1 VPLKRKQLHEDDP
14 INRNAGGIE
23 NRENSA
29 MQSNH
34 SGRQVITEEPSQEH
48 RDRGFVIGVDI
59 GGTNLRLAL
68 ADCSGIILGRWTCS
82 TAGIR
87 EPQAIVRRI
96 CEGVNALLLERGGST
111 RDLRAIAAGA
121 PGITDSEKGLVLATS
136 YLMGWKDVPLRDLL
150 EAEFGVPAFVDNDV
164 NMAAFGE
171 YSAGSASGVHDF
183 VFLAIGTG
191 VGAGIVLNGEV
202 YRGHGWLA
210 GEVGY
215 MLVPGTGVTAIE
227 EDRPGALEEIVG
239 GEGIRSHW
247 QSRWSKGGT
256 TLPQEA
262 TATQIFDA
270 SSAGDAL
277 AQELLGLVSRTLA
290 YAIYNISLVLNC
302 PLFVLGGGV
311 GLHPALR
318 EATGAVLKQINA
330 RVQPSLAPSS
340 LGAEAQMNGA
350 VFRAIA
356 VAKKRPLGHEC
367 GELHSCVND
376 SANIA

>member
-1 VPLKRKQLHEDDP
+1 ME
-14 INRNAGGIE
+14 
-23 NRENSA
+23 
-29 MQSNH
+29 SNLL
-34 SGRQVITEEPSQEH
+34 SGPAITEEPSQEH

-68 ADCSGIILGRWTCS
+68 ADWAGNFVGRWACS

-87 EPQAIVRRI
+87 EPQAIVRLI
-96 CEGVNALLLERGGST
+96 CQGVDALILESGRSRG
-111 RDLRAIAAGA
+111 DLKAIAAGA
-121 PGITDSEKGLVLATS
+121 PGITDSDNGVVLATS
-136 YLMGWKDVPLRDLL
+136 YLMGWKEVPLRDLL
-150 EAEFGVPAFVDNDV
+150 EAELGVPAFLDNDV

-171 YSAGSASGVHDF
+171 YSAGSAIGVSDF

-191 VGAGIVLNGEV
+191 VGAGIVLNGQV

-227 EDRPGALEEIVG
+227 EDRPGALEEMVG
-239 GEGIRSHW
+239 GEGIRSRW
-247 QSRWSKGGT
+247 QCRWSEGET

-270 SSAGDAL
+270 ARAGDAL
-277 AQELLGLVSRTLA
+277 AQELLGLVARTLA

-302 PLFVLGGGV
+302 PLFVLGGSV

-318 EATGAVLKQINA
+318 EAAGAVLKRINT
-330 RVQPSLAPSS
+330 RVQPTLAPSS
-340 LGAEAQMNGA
+340 LGAEAQLNGA

-356 VAKKRPLGHEC
+356 VATSRRLVREC
-367 GELHSCVND
+367 RAQKACLNG
-376 SANIA
+376 SANID

>member
-1 VPLKRKQLHEDDP
+1 MELKLS
-14 INRNAGGIE
+14 GGPVIAE
-23 NRENSA
+23 E
-29 MQSNH
+29 QSQR
-34 SGRQVITEEPSQEH
+34 G

-68 ADCSGIILGRWTCS
+68 ASYSGTIVGRWACS
-82 TAGIR
+82 AAGIR
-87 EPQAIVRRI
+87 EPQAIVRLI
-96 CEGVNALLLERGGST
+96 CEGVDALVLERGCLAS
-111 RDLRAIAAGA
+111 DLMAIAAGA
-121 PGITDSEKGLVLATS
+121 PGITDTDNGVVLATS

-150 EAEFGVPAFVDNDV
+150 EAELAVPAFVDNDV

-171 YSAGSASGVHDF
+171 YSAGSANGVNDF

-191 VGAGIVLNGEV
+191 VGAGIVLNGEI

-215 MLVPGTGVTAIE
+215 MLVPGTGVTTIE
-227 EDRPGALEEIVG
+227 EDQPGALEEIIG

-256 TLPQEA
+256 TLPREA
-262 TATQIFDA
+262 TATEVFDA
-270 SSAGDAL
+270 ALAGDAL
-277 AQELLGLVSRTLA
+277 AQEFLGRVSRSLA

-302 PLFVLGGGV
+302 PLFVLGGSV

-318 EATGAVLKQINA
+318 DATCAVLGKINA
-330 RVQPSLAPSS
+330 RVQPRLAPSS
-340 LGAEAQMNGA
+340 LGSEAQLNGA

-356 VAKKRPLGHEC
+356 VAKNRALKCEC
-367 GELHSCVND
+367 GELHSCVNGP
-376 SANIA
+376 ANID